1 MAADEA
7 LPITLRTAAVK
18 RVKNQELLSEI
29 VWSKDHSDIRV
40 AATMN
45 ITDKEEL
52 ERIRDEA
59 DDSRIRRCAC
69 ESLGHK
75 WDFVEYVSH
84 GRGGKDALYI
94 CETCGEEKLEPYE
107 WSSVDSV

>member
-7 LPITLRTAAVK
+7 LPIKLRTAAVK

-29 VWSKDHSDIRV
+29 VWSKDHSNIRV

-59 DDSRIRRCAC
+59 DNSRIRRCAC

-107 WSSVDSV
+107 WSSADSV

>member
-1 MAADEA
+1 M
-7 LPITLRTAAVK
+7 
-18 RVKNQELLSEI
+18 KNQELLSEI

-94 CETCGEEKLEPYE
+94 SAVRRNLNPTNGAVSTVYN
-107 WSSVDSV
+107 V